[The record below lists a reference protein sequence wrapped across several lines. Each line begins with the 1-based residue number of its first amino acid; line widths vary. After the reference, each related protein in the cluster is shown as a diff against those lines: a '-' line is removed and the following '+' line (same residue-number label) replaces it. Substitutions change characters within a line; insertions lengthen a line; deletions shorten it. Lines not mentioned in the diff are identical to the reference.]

1 MTLSEGRTQAR
12 EILEAA
18 YRQTTYRVSGASGPV
33 DIRIGIRNGSLDRL
47 LEAHQVREW
56 AFVTASNPGSRASPE
71 HENARRNAELEQVL
85 REAGLQYLHG
95 SGVPDESGWQPE
107 RSYLVL
113 GITNADA
120 MAMAKRW
127 GQRAIVW
134 GSLGNAPKLAWT
146 D

>member
-18 YRQTTYRVSGASGPV
+18 YRQTIYRVCSASGPV

-56 AFVTASNPGSRASPE
+56 AFVTASNPGSRASPQ

-85 REAGLQYLHG
+85 REAGLQYLQG

-107 RSYLVL
+107 CSYLVL
-113 GITNADA
+113 GIKKADA
-120 MAMAKRW
+120 IAIAKRW
-127 GQRAIVW
+127 GQCAIVW
-134 GSLGNAPKLAWT
+134 GTLWSAPELVWI